1 MSAAVRSF
9 SPGWALA
16 SCVPALLVAGLVG
29 LVACG
34 PSAQAGPAVASGTS
48 GTSGAAGKSG
58 KSGMPGMFGMDH
70 GAMTAGPA
78 AMPGVPGTPAP
89 ARGLAAEQDGY
100 RLDLSSAELPAGRA
114 TACSFTITGP
124 DGGPV
129 TDFAEHQSKKLHFYA
144 IRSDLT
150 GFQHLHPTMAAD
162 GTWTADLSALAPG
175 DWRLYTS
182 FLPNT
187 GPRAGE
193 LVLSRTVT
201 VPGAAPAVPLPA
213 PAGSTTVD
221 GYTVDLRSEPMA
233 GAHRLTA
240 TVSRDGRPVTD
251 LQPYLDSYAHLTAF
265 HQGDRALA
273 HLHPTGRVDGE
284 HGGPTLTFMALLGAP
299 GNWRVFLQFQTAGQL
314 HTAELTLNVAD
325 PEE

>member
-1 MSAAVRSF
+1 MSAAVRLF

-48 GTSGAAGKSG
+48 GTSVAAG
-58 KSGMPGMFGMDH
+58 KSGMPGMVGMDH

-100 RLDLSSAELPAGRA
+100 RLDLRSAELPAGRA

-129 TDFAEHQSKKLHFYA
+129 TDFAEHQGKKLHFYA

-273 HLHPTGRVDGE
+273 HLHPTDRVDGE